1 MNSTEYIA
9 IGSLFI
15 ALVSLI
21 TGFILQRDQKKIR
34 EVERLNKKYK
44 NRLSKALNAIQ
55 GYQSIEKEQADKI
68 TKDVAIYRREI
79 RKNYTDYF
87 NSDFVTPKNINELI
101 QELENE

>member
-34 EVERLNKKYK
+34 EVERINKKYK
-44 NRLSKALNAIQ
+44 SRLSKSLKAIK
-55 GYQSIEKEQADKI
+55 GYQFIEEKQAKALS
-68 TKDVAIYRREI
+68 KDTAIYRREI
-79 RKNYTDYF
+79 RRDYADYF

>member
-21 TGFILQRDQKKIR
+21 TGFILQRDQKKVR
-34 EVERLNKKYK
+34 EVERINKKYK
-44 NRLSKALNAIQ
+44 NRLIKAVNAIK
-55 GYQSIEKEQADKI
+55 GYQLIEEEQAKKLS
-68 TKDVAIYRREI
+68 KDVSIYRREI
-79 RKNYTDYF
+79 RTNTSDYF
-87 NSDFVTPKNINELI
+87 ISDFVTPKNINELI